1 MVRLSDGM
9 SFSQDIKIEAFIHGT
24 IIEVPIRYGVRMTKP
39 KLNTW
44 HDGFANLFAIFTSM
58 VNRR

>member
-1 MVRLSDGM
+1 MEKDTLSVVIPTM
-9 SFSQDIKIEAFIHGT
+9 NEEKT
-24 IIEVPIRYGVRMTKP
+24 IGDVIEVPIRYGVRMTKP
-39 KLNTW
+39 KLHTW